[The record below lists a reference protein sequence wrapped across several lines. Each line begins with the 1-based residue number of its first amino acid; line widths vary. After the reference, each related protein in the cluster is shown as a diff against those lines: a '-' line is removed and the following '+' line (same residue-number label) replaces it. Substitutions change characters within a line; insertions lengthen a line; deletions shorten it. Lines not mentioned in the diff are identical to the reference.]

1 MIKEFVQSVKKN
13 PTRSILEIMTLIAI
27 FAFGYA
33 LIIVGSIIT
42 GNL

>member
-1 MIKEFVQSVKKN
+1 MIKEFVQSVKEN
-13 PTRSILEIMTLIAI
+13 PTQAILEMITLIAI